1 MRNRTDA
8 YTFSGTQLFQN
19 GNLGMPC
26 SLIHE
31 YSLYAQGLSPV
42 VGIDEAGRGPLAGP
56 VVVGAVILP
65 PNFVLAGLNDS
76 KKLSA
81 NARERLYAEITEN
94 PEIRWTSIAISP
106 QEIDRLNILGATH
119 SGMRAVVEQ
128 LSPRPAHALIDGL
141 PVRNFPCPQ
150 TALVGGD
157 GISLS
162 IAAASIIAKVERDR
176 IMLEIDRLYPE
187 YGFAKHK
194 GYPTREHFA
203 KLRAHGPCPI
213 HRRSFAP
220 VAQAELW

>member
-1 MRNRTDA
+1 
-8 YTFSGTQLFQN
+8 
-19 GNLGMPC
+19 MPC
-26 SLIHE
+26 SLVYE
-31 YSLYAQGLSPV
+31 QKLSALGV
-42 VGIDEAGRGPLAGP
+42 EVIAGIDEAGRGPLAGP

-65 PNFVLAGLNDS
+65 ANFVLSGLNDS
-76 KKLSA
+76 KKLTA
-81 NARERLYAEITEN
+81 KARESLYAEITMN
-94 PEIRWTSIAISP
+94 PDIRWTSIAIGP

-128 LSPRPAHALIDGL
+128 LSPPPAHALIDGL
-141 PVRNFPCPQ
+141 PVPSFPCPQ

-176 IMLEIDRLYPE
+176 FMLDCDRLYPE

-203 KLRAHGPCPI
+203 KLRTHGPCPI

>member
-1 MRNRTDA
+1 
-8 YTFSGTQLFQN
+8 
-19 GNLGMPC
+19 MPC

-31 YSLYAQGLSPV
+31 HSLYAQGLSSV

-76 KKLSA
+76 KKLTA
-81 NARERLYAEITEN
+81 KARERLYAEITEN

-128 LSPRPAHALIDGL
+128 ISPRPAHALIDGL

-176 IMLEIDRLYPE
+176 IMLENDRLYPE

-220 VAQAELW
+220 VAHAELW

>member
-1 MRNRTDA
+1 
-8 YTFSGTQLFQN
+8 
-19 GNLGMPC
+19 MPC

-31 YSLYAQGLSPV
+31 YRLSALGSDPIA
-42 VGIDEAGRGPLAGP
+42 GIDEAGRGPLAGP

-65 PNFVLAGLNDS
+65 PNFDLSGLNDS
-76 KKLSA
+76 KKLTA
-81 NARERLYAEITEN
+81 KARERLYAEITFN

-150 TALVGGD
+150 TALIGGD

-176 IMLEIDRLYPE
+176 IMLECDQLYPE

-194 GYPTREHFA
+194 GYPTAEHFA

>member
-1 MRNRTDA
+1 
-8 YTFSGTQLFQN
+8 
-19 GNLGMPC
+19 MPC
-26 SLIHE
+26 SLVYE
-31 YSLYAQGLSPV
+31 QKLSALGV
-42 VGIDEAGRGPLAGP
+42 EVIVGIDEAGRGPLAGP

-65 PNFVLAGLNDS
+65 ANFVLSGLNDS
-76 KKLSA
+76 KKLTA
-81 NARERLYAEITEN
+81 KARERLYAEITTH
-94 PEIRWTSIAISP
+94 PDIRWTSIAIST

-141 PVRNFPCPQ
+141 TVPRFPCPQ

-162 IAAASIIAKVERDR
+162 IAAASIIAKVERDS
-176 IMLEIDRLYPE
+176 IMLECDRLYPE

-203 KLRAHGPCPI
+203 KLRSHGPCPI

>member
-1 MRNRTDA
+1 
-8 YTFSGTQLFQN
+8 
-19 GNLGMPC
+19 MPC
-26 SLIHE
+26 SLFHE
-31 YSLYAQGLSPV
+31 HCLSAQGLSPV

-76 KKLSA
+76 KKLTA
-81 NARERLYAEITEN
+81 KTRERLYAEITEN

-119 SGMRAVVEQ
+119 SGMRAVVKQ

-141 PVRNFPCPQ
+141 PVRNFPYPQ

>member
-1 MRNRTDA
+1 
-8 YTFSGTQLFQN
+8 
-19 GNLGMPC
+19 MPC

-31 YSLYAQGLSPV
+31 HSLYAQGLSSV

-76 KKLSA
+76 KKLTA
-81 NARERLYAEITEN
+81 KARERLYAEITEN
-94 PEIRWTSIAISP
+94 PEICWTSIAISP

>member
-1 MRNRTDA
+1 
-8 YTFSGTQLFQN
+8 
-19 GNLGMPC
+19 MPC

-31 YSLYAQGLSPV
+31 HSLYAQGLSPV

-106 QEIDRLNILGATH
+106 QEIDRLSILGATH

>member
-1 MRNRTDA
+1 
-8 YTFSGTQLFQN
+8 
-19 GNLGMPC
+19 MPC
-26 SLIHE
+26 SLVHE
-31 YSLYAQGLSPV
+31 HRLSVQGFGPIA
-42 VGIDEAGRGPLAGP
+42 GIDEAGRGPLAGP
-56 VVVGAVILP
+56 VVICAVILP
-65 PNFVLAGLNDS
+65 PNFVLSGLNDS
-76 KKLSA
+76 KKLTA
-81 NARERLYAEITEN
+81 KVRERLYAEITTN
-94 PEIRWTSIAISP
+94 PDIRWASIAISP

-128 LSPRPAHALIDGL
+128 LFPRPAHALIDGL
-141 PVRNFPCPQ
+141 PVPRFPCPQ

-176 IMLEIDRLYPE
+176 IMLECDRLYPE

-194 GYPTREHFA
+194 GYPTAEHFA

>member
-1 MRNRTDA
+1 M
-8 YTFSGTQLFQN
+8 L
-19 GNLGMPC
+19 C
-26 SLIHE
+26 SLVHE
-31 YSLYAQGLSPV
+31 QRLFDLGFNPIA
-42 VGIDEAGRGPLAGP
+42 GIDEAGRGPLAGP

-65 PNFVLAGLNDS
+65 ANFVLSGLNDS
-76 KKLSA
+76 KKLTA
-81 NARERLYAEITEN
+81 KARERLYAEITTH
-94 PEIRWTSIAISP
+94 PDIRWTSIAISP

-119 SGMRAVVEQ
+119 SGMRAVIEQ
-128 LSPRPAHALIDGL
+128 LSSRPAHALIDGL
-141 PVRNFPCPQ
+141 PVPNFPCPQ

-176 IMLEIDRLYPE
+176 IMLECDGLYPE

>member
-1 MRNRTDA
+1 
-8 YTFSGTQLFQN
+8 
-19 GNLGMPC
+19 MPW

-31 YSLYAQGLSPV
+31 HRLFSLGFTPIA
-42 VGIDEAGRGPLAGP
+42 GIDEAGRGPLAGP
-56 VVVGAVILP
+56 VVVGGVILP
-65 PNFVLAGLNDS
+65 PDFELHGLNDS
-76 KKLSA
+76 KKLTPK
-81 NARERLYAEITEN
+81 ARERLYAEITGN
-94 PEIRWTSIAISP
+94 SEIRWTSIAIPP

-141 PVRNFPCPQ
+141 PVPRFPCPQ

-176 IMLEIDRLYPE
+176 IMLECDRLYPE

-194 GYPTREHFA
+194 GYPTTEHFA

>member
-1 MRNRTDA
+1 
-8 YTFSGTQLFQN
+8 
-19 GNLGMPC
+19 MPC

-31 YSLYAQGLSPV
+31 HSLSAQGLSPV

-76 KKLSA
+76 KKLTA
-81 NARERLYAEITEN
+81 KARERLYAEITEN

-119 SGMRAVVEQ
+119 SGMRTVVEQ
-128 LSPRPAHALIDGL
+128 FSPRPAHALIDGL

-162 IAAASIIAKVERDR
+162 IAAASIIAKVERDQ

>member
-1 MRNRTDA
+1 
-8 YTFSGTQLFQN
+8 
-19 GNLGMPC
+19 MPC

-31 YSLYAQGLSPV
+31 HRLYAQGFATIA
-42 VGIDEAGRGPLAGP
+42 GIDEAGRGPLAGP

-65 PNFVLAGLNDS
+65 PNFVLSGLNDS
-76 KKLSA
+76 KKLTA
-81 NARERLYAEITEN
+81 KARERLYAEITTS
-94 PEIRWTSIAISP
+94 PDIRWTSIAIFP
-106 QEIDRLNILGATH
+106 QEIDRLNILGATQ
-119 SGMRAVVEQ
+119 SGMRAVVKQ

-141 PVRNFPCPQ
+141 PVPHFPCPQ

-176 IMLEIDRLYPE
+176 IMLECDRLYPE

>member
-1 MRNRTDA
+1 
-8 YTFSGTQLFQN
+8 
-19 GNLGMPC
+19 MPC
-26 SLIHE
+26 SLFHE
-31 YSLYAQGLSPV
+31 HCLFAKGLSPV
-42 VGIDEAGRGPLAGP
+42 VGIDEAGRGPLGGP

-65 PNFVLAGLNDS
+65 PNFILAGLNDS
-76 KKLSA
+76 KKLTA
-81 NARERLYAEITEN
+81 KARERLYAEITEN
-94 PEIRWTSIAISP
+94 PEIRWISIAISP

>member
-1 MRNRTDA
+1 
-8 YTFSGTQLFQN
+8 
-19 GNLGMPC
+19 MPC
-26 SLIHE
+26 SLFHE
-31 YSLYAQGLSPV
+31 HCLSAQGLSPV

-76 KKLSA
+76 KKLTA
-81 NARERLYAEITEN
+81 KARERLYAEITEN
-94 PEIRWTSIAISP
+94 PKIRWTSIAISP

-128 LSPRPAHALIDGL
+128 ISPRPAHALIDGL
-141 PVRNFPCPQ
+141 PVPRFPCPQ

>member
-1 MRNRTDA
+1 
-8 YTFSGTQLFQN
+8 
-19 GNLGMPC
+19 MPC

-31 YSLYAQGLSPV
+31 QRLFALGFDPIA
-42 VGIDEAGRGPLAGP
+42 GIDEAGRGPLAGP

-65 PNFVLAGLNDS
+65 SNFVLSGLNDS
-76 KKLSA
+76 KKLTA
-81 NARERLYAEITEN
+81 KARERLYGEITSN

-128 LSPRPAHALIDGL
+128 FSPRPAHALIDGL
-141 PVRNFPCPQ
+141 PVPRFPCPQ

-176 IMLEIDRLYPE
+176 IMLECDRLYPE

-220 VAQAELW
+220 VAQAELC

>member
-1 MRNRTDA
+1 
-8 YTFSGTQLFQN
+8 
-19 GNLGMPC
+19 MPC
-26 SLIHE
+26 SLVHE
-31 YSLYAQGLSPV
+31 HRLSALGFDPIA
-42 VGIDEAGRGPLAGP
+42 GIDEAGRGPLAGP

-65 PNFVLAGLNDS
+65 PNFVLNGLNDS
-76 KKLSA
+76 KKLTA
-81 NARERLYAEITEN
+81 KARERLYAEITTN
-94 PEIRWTSIAISP
+94 PDIRWTSIAISP

-128 LSPRPAHALIDGL
+128 LSPHPAHALIDGL
-141 PVRNFPCPQ
+141 PVPRFPCPQ

-176 IMLEIDRLYPE
+176 IMLECDRLYPE

-194 GYPTREHFA
+194 GYPTLEHFA

>member
-1 MRNRTDA
+1 
-8 YTFSGTQLFQN
+8 
-19 GNLGMPC
+19 MPC
-26 SLIHE
+26 SLVYE
-31 YSLYAQGLSPV
+31 QKLSALGV
-42 VGIDEAGRGPLAGP
+42 EVIVGIDEAGRGPLAGP

-65 PNFVLAGLNDS
+65 ANFVLSGLNDS
-76 KKLSA
+76 KKLTA
-81 NARERLYAEITEN
+81 NARERLYAEITTH
-94 PEIRWTSIAISP
+94 PDIRWTSIAISP

-119 SGMRAVVEQ
+119 SGMRAVIEQ
-128 LSPRPAHALIDGL
+128 LSSRPAHALIDGL
-141 PVRNFPCPQ
+141 PVPNFPCPQ

-176 IMLEIDRLYPE
+176 IMLECDLLYPE